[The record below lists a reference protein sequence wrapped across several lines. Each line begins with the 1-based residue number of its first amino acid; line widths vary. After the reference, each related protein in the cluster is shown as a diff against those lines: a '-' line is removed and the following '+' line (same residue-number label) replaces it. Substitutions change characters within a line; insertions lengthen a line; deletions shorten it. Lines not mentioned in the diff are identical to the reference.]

1 MSTNTD
7 ISKLDDLIHTVIDS
21 IKGFENSAED
31 APDGRFASFFRDMA
45 QERREVVTTLQAHSR
60 ALGGTP
66 TEQGSVAGTLHRR
79 WEDLRA
85 ALGGNSDKA
94 VIQEV
99 ERGEDYLK
107 EEFERAMNDT
117 NVSEETRA
125 VMRSCYDSV
134 RRGHDTASRMKH
146 ELEAAL

>member
-7 ISKLDDLIHTVIDS
+7 TSKLDDLITTTIDS
-21 IKGFENSAED
+21 IRGFERSAED

-45 QERREVVTTLQAHSR
+45 AERREVVSQLQAQSR
-60 ALGGTP
+60 ALGGSP
-66 TEQGSVAGTLHRR
+66 TEQGSIAGTLHRR

-85 ALGGNSDKA
+85 ALGGGDKA

-107 EEFERAMNDT
+107 EEYERAINDD
-117 NVSEETRA
+117 NVSEETRT
-125 VMRSCYDSV
+125 VIRSCYESV
-134 RRGHDTASRMKH
+134 RRGHDTASTMKKQ
-146 ELEAAL
+146 LEAAD

>member
-7 ISKLDDLIHTVIDS
+7 TSKLDDLITTTIDS
-21 IKGFENSAED
+21 IRGFERSAED
-31 APDGRFASFFRDMA
+31 APDGRFSSFFREMA
-45 QERREVVTTLQAHSR
+45 AERGEVVARLQAHSR
-60 ALGGTP
+60 SLGGSP

-85 ALGGNSDKA
+85 ALGGGDKA

-107 EEFERAMNDT
+107 EEYERAMNDT
-117 NVSEETRA
+117 NVSPETRGIIEG
-125 VMRSCYDSV
+125 CYASV
-134 RRGHDTASRMKH
+134 RKGHDRARDLKH
-146 ELEAAL
+146 QLEAAS